1 MSEETRFDRRAFLR
15 ASGVVATGVAVAG
28 CTDTGGGGGQEPADG
43 NDTEGPGTNET
54 GGNET
59 TTDGN
64 ETDANETAGNET
76 DANETAGNETD
87 ANETAGN
94 ETGGNQ
100 TAGGDMVEVIAGPGG
115 DLVFE
120 PAELSIDAGTTV
132 TWIWESDNH
141 NVVPTSQPQGAN
153 WEGYPEIANTGTEYS
168 HTFETTGTYEYVC
181 EPHEAAGMVGTITVE

>member
-15 ASGVVATGVAVAG
+15 ASGVVATGAAIAG
-28 CTDTGGGGGQEPADG
+28 CTDTGDGGQEPADG

-59 TTDGN
+59 T
-64 ETDANETAGNET
+64 DANDTAGNET

-94 ETGGNQ
+94 ESAGNQ
-100 TAGGDMVEVIAGPGG
+100 SGGVGDTVEVLVGPDGEF
-115 DLVFE
+115 VFE
-120 PAELSIDAGTTV
+120 PAQLSIDAGTTV
-132 TWIWESDNH
+132 LWIWESDLH

-153 WEGYPEIANTGTEYS
+153 WEGYGTIEDAGFEYE

-181 EPHEAAGMVGTITVE
+181 EPHEAQGMTGTITVE